1 MAQDN
6 SGSAVA
12 SLAALEARL
21 AALEVVVGSDQG
33 APEADRPGAGLS
45 GAGAG
50 AGSGSGSTVAARS
63 SGSTP
68 VDERLSNAHSQLK
81 QLEADH
87 KAITVLRKKYVAVS
101 RLLTVDPDAAALST
115 DAKAAVAI
123 AMQPQLEST
132 VSHLAEIQQ
141 LSDTAVNPESLA
153 AVPGQSQRLSDVELT
168 TARQAAA
175 AAALRDSVNKML
187 ASYDSVMQAVSAKF
201 VQLDST
207 LADMESK
214 VAAVQAAKQSS

>member
-63 SGSTP
+63 SRSTP

-87 KAITVLRKKYVAVS
+87 KAITVLRKKCMWPRVRATLRAS
-101 RLLTVDPDAAALST
+101 RVLTGFA
-115 DAKAAVAI
+115 
-123 AMQPQLEST
+123 
-132 VSHLAEIQQ
+132 
-141 LSDTAVNPESLA
+141 
-153 AVPGQSQRLSDVELT
+153 
-168 TARQAAA
+168 
-175 AAALRDSVNKML
+175 
-187 ASYDSVMQAVSAKF
+187 
-201 VQLDST
+201 
-207 LADMESK
+207 
-214 VAAVQAAKQSS
+214 